1 MTNREVLENLD
12 YEELIVFENPDYDE
26 AIIGVSH
33 DDRVIYDYDKMI
45 DHLVNTE
52 HMSIEDAADFI
63 SYDTI
68 RSLSYRGDGAPIV
81 MFGIEQY
88 KEDI

>member
-1 MTNREVLENLD
+1 MTNREILEDLD
-12 YEELIVFENPDYDE
+12 YEELIVFENPDYDD

-45 DHLVNTE
+45 DHLVSKENMTV
-52 HMSIEDAADFI
+52 EDAADFI

-68 RSLSYRGDGAPIV
+68 RSLSYRGEDAPIV
-81 MFGIEQY
+81 MFGIENY
-88 KEDI
+88 K

>member
-1 MTNREVLENLD
+1 MTNREILEDLD

-45 DHLVNTE
+45 EYLVNKE
-52 HMSIEDAADFI
+52 GMSIEDAADFI

-68 RSLSYRGDGAPIV
+68 RSLSYRGEDAPIV
-81 MFGIEQY
+81 MFSIEDY
-88 KEDI
+88 K